1 MVEEPGASPL
11 LHGQVCAAF
20 GRQFLVEL
28 GDGST
33 IPCVTPGRKTGIAC
47 GDRVAIRMTSTD
59 QGVIQSTEPRSSL
72 LYRSDAFREKIIAAN
87 VTQIIVV
94 VAARPSFYEE
104 LVNRCLIAAE
114 AGGMEVLIVLNKCDL
129 VDETRAA
136 LAVLDIYRD
145 LGYTVLPLSAR
156 HDIGPLL
163 PYLENHTS
171 VLVGQ
176 SGMGKSSIINALLP
190 QAAVA
195 TREISEALDSGKHTT
210 TSAQLYHLSPTSHI
224 IDSPGLQEFG
234 LHHLSADDIDH
245 AFIEF
250 RPFLGRC
257 RYNNCRHLT
266 EPGCAVL
273 EAVAAGK
280 ISERRLQSYRSIL
293 GTDRGTDGHSKTRF

>member
-1 MVEEPGASPL
+1 
-11 LHGQVCAAF
+11 
-20 GRQFLVEL
+20 
-28 GDGST
+28 
-33 IPCVTPGRKTGIAC
+33 
-47 GDRVAIRMTSTD
+47 MTSPD
-59 QGVIQSTEPRSSL
+59 QGVIQSTEPRISL
-72 LYRSDAFREKIIAAN
+72 LYRSDAFREKVIAAN

-114 AGGMEVLIVLNKCDL
+114 AGGMGAVIVLNKCDL
-129 VDETRAA
+129 VEETRAA
-136 LAVLDIYRD
+136 LAVLEIYRD
-145 LGYTVLPLSAR
+145 LGYAVLPLSAT
-156 HDIGPLL
+156 HDVSPLL

-210 TSAQLYHLSPTSHI
+210 TRAQLYHLNPASHI

-245 AFIEF
+245 AFVEF

-257 RYNNCRHLT
+257 KYNNCRHLS

-273 EAVAAGK
+273 EALAAGR
-280 ISERRLQSYRSIL
+280 ISERRLQAYRSIL
-293 GTDRGTDGHSKTRF
+293 GTGRGTDGHSKARF

>member
-1 MVEEPGASPL
+1 VVEKTSTEP

-20 GRQFLVEL
+20 GRQIRVEL
-28 GDGST
+28 ADGSI
-33 IPCVTPGRKTGIAC
+33 IPCVTPGRKTGIVC
-47 GDRVAIRMTSTD
+47 GDRVSIRMTSPD
-59 QGVIQSTEPRSSL
+59 QGVIQSTEPRISL
-72 LYRSDAFREKIIAAN
+72 LYRSDAFREKVIAAN

-114 AGGMEVLIVLNKCDL
+114 AGGMGAVIVLNKCDL
-129 VDETRAA
+129 VEETRAA
-136 LAVLDIYRD
+136 LAVLEIYRD
-145 LGYTVLPLSAR
+145 LGYAVLPLSAT
-156 HDIGPLL
+156 HDVSPLL

-210 TSAQLYHLSPTSHI
+210 TRAQLYHLSPASHI

-245 AFIEF
+245 AFVEF

-257 RYNNCRHLT
+257 KYNNCRHLS

-273 EAVAAGK
+273 EALAAGR
-280 ISERRLQSYRSIL
+280 ISERRLQAYRSIL
-293 GTDRGTDGHSKTRF
+293 GTGRGTDGHSKARF